1 MKVVLTQFAVDRHFD
16 PKRAGTTI
24 SIPQDKFEAVV
35 NGLIASGGGIV
46 RNGYAPFCKLLFV
59 ENWMNDVHLGT
70 LEITPKN
77 KHLLHSGF
85 KARTDDEL
93 PVLGRWFES
102 NPHCRSCLSP
112 APAPSWDSVGVADLP
127 EAKYLCIVLYDTNQM
142 KKEGINIGDADY
154 GIVAILGQTHNEEE
168 PMPPV
173 TMMRNA
179 LGVDEGGSG
188 VPLDRED
195 YARSVEFWSN
205 HAVVK

>member
-16 PKRAGTTI
+16 PERAGTKIT
-24 SIPQDKFEAVV
+24 IPQDKFEAVV
-35 NGLIASGGGIV
+35 NGLIHLGFACLMRG
-46 RNGYAPFCKLLFV
+46 GYAPFCKLLFV
-59 ENWMNDVHLGT
+59 ENWMDDVRAGT

-77 KHLLHSGF
+77 EQFLRSGY

-102 NPHCRSCLSP
+102 DPHCRNCLS
-112 APAPSWDSVGVADLP
+112 STDLP
-127 EAKYLCIVLYDTNQM
+127 EAKYLCIVLYDKEQM
-142 KKEGINIGDADY
+142 QKEGTDIGDADY

-168 PMPPV
+168 PMPPI

-179 LGVDEGGSG
+179 LGTDEGGSG
-188 VPLDRED
+188 VSLDREK
-195 YARSVEFWSN
+195 YQQSVDFWEK